1 MGANAHTAGFDGS
14 DVSPAKP
21 AEMTHT
27 ADASAAA
34 NATQPGDVSASAEAA
49 AHTAPV
55 ATTTAATARLC
66 LRSKQARRQKG
77 RRQNRYHLFHRFLH
91 SVMDGARHLTHQAS
105 DEPKIGLVLDLPT
118 KFTFRNQAPGTEQNW
133 LTFPCSTERHLQKS
147 GRGPRSM
154 HGSCGLFP
162 KRTISFSV
170 MHASVMTARVRSLKS
185 QFNSSGPRPTYLAG
199 RMPPANAAGIADRRP
214 QASSRRQISHDGV
227 YDDPSSI
234 R

>member
-1 MGANAHTAGFDGS
+1 MQEVPIVTVPVIVRINSIEAVHGETPMITTIARTGTFKTVHVVAHDAGMGANAHTAGFDGS

-34 NATQPGDVSASAEAA
+34 NATQRGDVGTAAESTDMGASAESTDVGAATEAADVSASAEAA

-91 SVMDGARHLTHQAS
+91 SVMDGARHLTRRAS
-105 DEPKIGLVLDLPT
+105 P
-118 KFTFRNQAPGTEQNW
+118 
-133 LTFPCSTERHLQKS
+133 
-147 GRGPRSM
+147 
-154 HGSCGLFP
+154 
-162 KRTISFSV
+162 SF
-170 MHASVMTARVRSLKS
+170 
-185 QFNSSGPRPTYLAG
+185 
-199 RMPPANAAGIADRRP
+199 
-214 QASSRRQISHDGV
+214 
-227 YDDPSSI
+227 
-234 R
+234 